1 MGKVVD
7 VCGIIGYIGDRPACE
22 VIVKGLKR
30 LEYRGYDSAGIVT
43 EEGGRLYI
51 KKGAGRI
58 DELAEK
64 LGFLEMPGKRGIG
77 HTRWATH
84 GVPNDSNAHP
94 QTDCSGEI
102 ALVHNGIIENFAEL
116 RGELLGKGHTFKSD
130 TDTETIAHLIEEELK
145 SSSNF
150 EEALRK
156 ALKRLKGSFALGIIY
171 TGEPDRLYFV
181 RNESPLVLGIGDGET
196 FAASD
201 IPAFLEYTNRVVF
214 LDDGEYA
221 VITMD
226 SYVVKKLDTGEVVE
240 KSVQEITWTLEMAE
254 KAGYPHFMLK
264 EIHEQPRAI
273 KDAIHGNREIIRGIA
288 EEIANYDRIIFVAMG
303 TSYHAALVGKYL
315 FQRLAKKVP
324 IVEEASEFRY
334 EFEDLID
341 DRTLV
346 IAITQSGETADT
358 LAAMKLAKKKGAK
371 VLAVVNVVGSM
382 ATRIA
387 DLTLYTHAGPEIGVA
402 ATKTYTTQLTVLT
415 MLAIELAR
423 IIGTASEEHLRRLE
437 EELIRTPELVE
448 LALKHDGALRELAE
462 ALMDS
467 RDFFYIGRGVGFP
480 TALEGALKL
489 KEISYI
495 HAEGLSAGELKH
507 GPLALIEDGVP
518 VVAIAPSG
526 KTFEKMVSNIEE
538 AKARRAFV
546 IALGDSKKLEKVADV
561 FIQMPEVDELLT
573 PIPYVV
579 PLQLL
584 AYHLAVLRGNDP
596 DKPRNLA
603 KSVTV
608 E

>member
-1 MGKVVD
+1 M
-7 VCGIIGYIGDRPACE
+7 CGIIGYIGERPACE

-43 EEGGRLYI
+43 GDEEALHIR
-51 KKGAGRI
+51 KGAGRI
-58 DELAEK
+58 DELVERLK
-64 LGFLEMPGKRGIG
+64 LLELPGKRGIG

-84 GVPNDSNAHP
+84 GVPNDINAHP
-94 QTDCSGEI
+94 HTDCSGKV
-102 ALVHNGIIENFAEL
+102 ALVHNGIIENYAEI
-116 RGELLGKGHTFKSD
+116 REELLAKGHRFKSD
-130 TDTETIAHLIEEELK
+130 TDTEVIAHLIEEELK
-145 SSSNF
+145 SSESF
-150 EEALRK
+150 EEAMRK
-156 ALKRLKGSFALGIIY
+156 ALLKLKGSFALGIIY
-171 TGEPDRLYFV
+171 AEEPDRLYFV
-181 RNESPLVLGIGDGET
+181 RNESPLVLGIGDGEN

-201 IPAFLEYTNRVVF
+201 VPAFLEYTNRVIF

-221 VITMD
+221 VVGKD
-226 SYVVKKLDTGEVVE
+226 FYVIKKLATGEVVE
-240 KSVQEITWTLEMAE
+240 KPVDESGWTLEMAE
-254 KAGYPHFMLK
+254 KSGYPHFMLK

-273 KDAIHGNREIIRGIA
+273 RDAIHGNIDAVKKAAG
-288 EEIANYDRIIFVAMG
+288 EIARYEKIFVVAMG
-303 TSYHAALVGKYL
+303 TSYHAGLVGKYI
-315 FQRLAKKVP
+315 FQRLAKRIP

-341 DRTLV
+341 EDTLV

-371 VLAVVNVVGSM
+371 VLAIVNVVGSM

-423 IIGTASEEHLRRLE
+423 VLGTASEEYLRELE
-437 EELIRTPELVE
+437 GNLKEVPELIEKV
-448 LALKHDGALRELAE
+448 LKHDAALRELAE
-462 ALMDS
+462 NLSD
-467 RDFFYIGRGVGFP
+467 RKDFFYIGRGISVP

-507 GPLALIEDGVP
+507 GPLALLEDGVP

-526 KTFEKMVSNIEE
+526 KTFDKMLSNIEE
-538 AKARRAFV
+538 SRARGAF
-546 IALGDSKKLEKVADV
+546 IIGLGDREELRRVSSA
-561 FIQMPEVDELLT
+561 FIEMPPVDELLT
-573 PIPYVV
+573 PIVYIV
-579 PLQLL
+579 PLQLI